1 MNVDDLVTPAQA
13 GEILGIS
20 RQLVQY
26 HCRKGYIPYRKVGCL
41 ILMLRKDVMKYKQSL
56 GSAKAPVPSENGQ
69 TGKRTAK
76 RSRTCPAP
84 CQGPLRASKKQTP
97 KQ

>member
-26 HCRKGYIPYRKVGCL
+26 HCRKERIPYRKIGCL
-41 ILMLRKDVMKYKQSL
+41 ILMLRKDVMKYK
-56 GSAKAPVPSENGQ
+56 KERKNGV
-69 TGKRTAK
+69 R
-76 RSRTCPAP
+76 
-84 CQGPLRASKKQTP
+84 
-97 KQ
+97 

>member
-26 HCRKGYIPYRKVGCL
+26 HCRKGRIKHRKVGSL
-41 ILMLRKDVMKYKQSL
+41 FLMLRKDVMKYK
-56 GSAKAPVPSENGQ
+56 KERKNGV
-69 TGKRTAK
+69 R
-76 RSRTCPAP
+76 
-84 CQGPLRASKKQTP
+84 
-97 KQ
+97 